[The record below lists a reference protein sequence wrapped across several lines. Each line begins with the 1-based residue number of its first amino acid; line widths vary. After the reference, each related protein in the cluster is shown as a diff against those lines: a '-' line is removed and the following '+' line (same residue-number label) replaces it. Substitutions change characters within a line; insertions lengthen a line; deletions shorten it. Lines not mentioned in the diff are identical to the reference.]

1 MKRTIVRLKDLYL
14 VMNENNITVLNAF
27 RVYTESG
34 ERYIE
39 FIQDGNF
46 QNENS
51 VDYVNYPIEYIV
63 ENYDDILQHNGK
75 YKVNLF
81 SEFACQSKID
91 TYDEDIMTYFDL
103 WEYRENHSD
112 LVKKNQD
119 EEEKRALYL

>member
-39 FIQDGNF
+39 FIQDGDF

-119 EEEKRALYL
+119 EEEKIALYL

>member
-39 FIQDGNF
+39 FIQDGDF

-103 WEYRENHSD
+103 WEYRESHSD

>member
-1 MKRTIVRLKDLYL
+1 
-14 VMNENNITVLNAF
+14 MNENNITVLNAF

-39 FIQDGNF
+39 FIQDGDF

-91 TYDEDIMTYFDL
+91 TYDEDIMNYFDL

>member
-39 FIQDGNF
+39 FIQDGDF

-51 VDYVNYPIEYIV
+51 IDYVNCAIEHIV

-91 TYDEDIMTYFDL
+91 AYDEDIMNYFDL

-119 EEEKRALYL
+119 EEERRALYL

>member
-39 FIQDGNF
+39 FILDGDF

-91 TYDEDIMTYFDL
+91 TYDEDIMNYFDL

-119 EEEKRALYL
+119 EEERRALYL

>member
-27 RVYTESG
+27 RVYTESR

-39 FIQDGNF
+39 FILDGDF

-91 TYDEDIMTYFDL
+91 TYDEDIMNYFDL

-119 EEEKRALYL
+119 EEERRALYL

>member
-39 FIQDGNF
+39 FIQDGDF
-46 QNENS
+46 QNEYS
-51 VDYVNYPIEYIV
+51 IDYVSCPIEYIV

-91 TYDEDIMTYFDL
+91 TYDEDIMNYFDL

-119 EEEKRALYL
+119 EEERRALYL

>member
-39 FIQDGNF
+39 FIQDGDF

-112 LVKKNQD
+112 LS
-119 EEEKRALYL
+119 LIHI

>member
-39 FIQDGNF
+39 FIQDGDF

-119 EEEKRALYL
+119 EEERKALYL

>member
-51 VDYVNYPIEYIV
+51 VDYVNYPIEYIL

>member
-27 RVYTESG
+27 RVYTESR

-39 FIQDGNF
+39 FIQDGDF

-63 ENYDDILQHNGK
+63 ENYDDILQHNRK

-119 EEEKRALYL
+119 EEERKALYL

>member
-1 MKRTIVRLKDLYL
+1 MKRTIVRLKNLYL

-39 FIQDGNF
+39 FIQDGDF

-91 TYDEDIMTYFDL
+91 TYDEDIMNYFDL

>member
-1 MKRTIVRLKDLYL
+1 MKKTIVRLKDLYL

-39 FIQDGNF
+39 FIQDGDF

>member
-27 RVYTESG
+27 RVYTDSG
-34 ERYIE
+34 DRYIE
-39 FIQDGNF
+39 FIQDGDF

-103 WEYRENHSD
+103 WEYRDNHSD
-112 LVKKNQD
+112 IVKKNHDD
-119 EEEKRALYL
+119 EERKALYL

>member
-27 RVYTESG
+27 RVYTESR

-39 FIQDGNF
+39 FIQDGDF

-63 ENYDDILQHNGK
+63 ENYDDILQHNRK

-81 SEFACQSKID
+81 SEFACRSKID

-119 EEEKRALYL
+119 EEERKALYL

>member
-39 FIQDGNF
+39 FIQDGDF

>member
-39 FIQDGNF
+39 FIQDGDF

-103 WEYRENHSD
+103 WEYRENHSH

>member
-39 FIQDGNF
+39 FIQDGDF

-51 VDYVNYPIEYIV
+51 VDYVNYPIEHIV

-91 TYDEDIMTYFDL
+91 TYDEDIMNYFDL

-119 EEEKRALYL
+119 EEERRALYL

>member
-39 FIQDGNF
+39 FIQDGDF

-51 VDYVNYPIEYIV
+51 VDYVNYPIEHIV

-91 TYDEDIMTYFDL
+91 TYDEDIMNYFDL

-119 EEEKRALYL
+119 EEERKALYL

>member
-39 FIQDGNF
+39 FIQDGDF

-51 VDYVNYPIEYIV
+51 IDYVNYPIEYIV

-91 TYDEDIMTYFDL
+91 PYDEDIMNYFDL
-103 WEYRENHSD
+103 WEYRENHLD

-119 EEEKRALYL
+119 EEERRALYL

>member
-14 VMNENNITVLNAF
+14 VMNENNITVLNMF
-27 RVYTESG
+27 RVYPESG

-39 FIQDGNF
+39 FIQDGDF

-51 VDYVNYPIEYIV
+51 IDYVNCPIEYIV

-91 TYDEDIMTYFDL
+91 TYDEDIMNYFDL

-119 EEEKRALYL
+119 EEERRALYL